1 MRKSFVAVGL
11 LVTLGLVGNPPPV
24 ANGRQLQTIPI
35 SEIAPTVDVTS
46 QPVGPARAHG
56 PFPDSNCA
64 DHSPCPLPIKLE
76 LLVPTGQPSPEG
88 TMLVNFL
95 IIITNISPARMRLLF
110 SIRQPTANIKQQPFS
125 MMTLWL
131 TSDAIRP
138 QYVVDQRTSRLFRFE
153 AVATSAELYG
163 LDDDPQ
169 SFVVLSPNGTMLI
182 HASSRVQLNPGRHS
196 ITAHAELLSISQG
209 TSQLVGAA
217 DAETVA
223 KTLSKA
229 TR

>member
-11 LVTLGLVGNPPPV
+11 LVMLGFVGNAPPV
-24 ANGRQLQTIPI
+24 ANCRQFP
-35 SEIAPTVDVTS
+35 SEIQPTIDVTS
-46 QPVGPARAHG
+46 QPAGPARAHG

-76 LLVPTGQPSPEG
+76 LLVPTGHLSPEG
-88 TMLVNFL
+88 TMIVDFQ
-95 IIITNISPARMRLLF
+95 ITNVSPAWIRLPF
-110 SIRQPTANIKQQPFS
+110 SIRRPTANIKQPFS

-131 TSDAIRP
+131 TSDAVRP
-138 QYVVDQRTSRLFRFE
+138 QYLVDQRTGGLSRFE
-153 AVATSAELYG
+153 VVVTSAELYG
-163 LDDDPQ
+163 LDDDAH
-169 SFVVLSPNGTMLI
+169 SFIVLRPNQDMLI
-182 HASSRVQLNPGRHS
+182 RASSRVQLNPGRHS

-209 TSQLVGAA
+209 TSQVVGTA